1 MRSNWLDIAKGIT
14 IMLMV
19 MGHSSIPHS
28 LAVFIW
34 HSTCLC
40 FLLQLDG
47 QRTGRKGHSLNT
59 VFIEQ
64 KH

>member
-34 HSTCLC
+34 AFHMPLFFIAAGWTTNWEK
-40 FLLQLDG
+40 
-47 QRTGRKGHSLNT
+47 RT
-59 VFIEQ
+59 FFEYC
-64 KH
+64 